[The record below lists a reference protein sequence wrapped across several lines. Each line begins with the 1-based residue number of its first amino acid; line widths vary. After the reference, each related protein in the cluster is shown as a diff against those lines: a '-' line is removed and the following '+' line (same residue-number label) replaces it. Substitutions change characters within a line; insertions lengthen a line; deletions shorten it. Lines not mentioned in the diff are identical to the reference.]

1 MCIGANGRECAS
13 VANLTQLKY
22 LQLFHTD
29 PLPVLNSLCDRRDA
43 LEDLVISTFKVSV
56 CLIAKPHMYVC
67 LILQCNYSIVNV
79 QFIS

>member
-1 MCIGANGRECAS
+1 MCIGANGHECAS

-56 CLIAKPHMYVC
+56 CLTLYARDNYVGG
-67 LILQCNYSIVNV
+67 IITRSDI
-79 QFIS
+79 